1 MEDDALDNAQLHAL
15 HWAFFSS
22 VMDKDFPELF
32 AEFVTW
38 CDSLSKEEMDSILSD
53 DDEDMDAP
61 VWAGVLP
68 LGVAVAEPLPDPLM
82 PERQVPP
89 PVAAWSRG
97 KQG

>member
-38 CDSLSKEEMDSILSD
+38 CDNLSKEEMATILSD
-53 DDEDMDAP
+53 DEEDLEESDDETVTHTEDEIWKSLS
-61 VWAGVLP
+61 VN
-68 LGVAVAEPLPDPLM
+68 
-82 PERQVPP
+82 
-89 PVAAWSRG
+89 
-97 KQG
+97 

>member
-38 CDSLSKEEMDSILSD
+38 CDNLSKEDMDSIFSD
-53 DDEDMDAP
+53 AEEDMEDTQDET
-61 VWAGVLP
+61 VTYTEDEIWKSLSVN
-68 LGVAVAEPLPDPLM
+68 
-82 PERQVPP
+82 
-89 PVAAWSRG
+89 
-97 KQG
+97 

>member
-38 CDSLSKEEMDSILSD
+38 CDNLSKEDMDHILSD
-53 DDEDMDAP
+53 DEEDMEDSQEETP
-61 VWAGVLP
+61 TYTEDEIWKSLSVN
-68 LGVAVAEPLPDPLM
+68 
-82 PERQVPP
+82 
-89 PVAAWSRG
+89 
-97 KQG
+97 

>member
-38 CDSLSKEEMDSILSD
+38 CDNLSKEEMATILSD
-53 DDEDMDAP
+53 DEEDMEDSEEET
-61 VWAGVLP
+61 VTHTEDEIWKSLSVN
-68 LGVAVAEPLPDPLM
+68 
-82 PERQVPP
+82 
-89 PVAAWSRG
+89 
-97 KQG
+97 

>member
-38 CDSLSKEEMDSILSD
+38 CDNLSKEDMDSILSD
-53 DDEDMDAP
+53 DNELDMEDTE
-61 VWAGVLP
+61 
-68 LGVAVAEPLPDPLM
+68 AEPVTYTADEIWKSLS
-82 PERQVPP
+82 VN
-89 PVAAWSRG
+89 
-97 KQG
+97 

>member
-38 CDSLSKEEMDSILSD
+38 CDNLSNEEMDSILSD
-53 DDEDMDAP
+53 DEEDMEDSEEET
-61 VWAGVLP
+61 VTYTEDEIWKSLSVN
-68 LGVAVAEPLPDPLM
+68 
-82 PERQVPP
+82 
-89 PVAAWSRG
+89 
-97 KQG
+97 

>member
-38 CDSLSKEEMDSILSD
+38 CDNLSKEEMDSILSD
-53 DDEDMDAP
+53 DEEDMEDTEEET
-61 VWAGVLP
+61 VTYTEDEIWKSLSVN
-68 LGVAVAEPLPDPLM
+68 
-82 PERQVPP
+82 
-89 PVAAWSRG
+89 
-97 KQG
+97 

>member
-38 CDSLSKEEMDSILSD
+38 CDNLSKEDMDSIFSD
-53 DDEDMDAP
+53 DEEDMEDSEEET
-61 VWAGVLP
+61 VTHTEDEIWKSLSVN
-68 LGVAVAEPLPDPLM
+68 
-82 PERQVPP
+82 
-89 PVAAWSRG
+89 
-97 KQG
+97 

>member
-38 CDSLSKEEMDSILSD
+38 CDNLSKEDMDSILSD
-53 DDEDMDAP
+53 DEEDMEDSEEET
-61 VWAGVLP
+61 VTYTEDEIWKSLSVN
-68 LGVAVAEPLPDPLM
+68 
-82 PERQVPP
+82 
-89 PVAAWSRG
+89 
-97 KQG
+97 

>member
-38 CDSLSKEEMDSILSD
+38 CDNLSKEDMDSILSD
-53 DDEDMDAP
+53 DEEDMEDSQEETP
-61 VWAGVLP
+61 TYTEDEIWKSLSVN
-68 LGVAVAEPLPDPLM
+68 
-82 PERQVPP
+82 
-89 PVAAWSRG
+89 
-97 KQG
+97 

>member
-38 CDSLSKEEMDSILSD
+38 CDNLSKEEMDSIFSD
-53 DDEDMDAP
+53 DEEDMEDSQEETP
-61 VWAGVLP
+61 TYTEDEIWKSLSVN
-68 LGVAVAEPLPDPLM
+68 
-82 PERQVPP
+82 
-89 PVAAWSRG
+89 
-97 KQG
+97 

>member
-38 CDSLSKEEMDSILSD
+38 CDNLSKEEMDSILSD
-53 DDEDMDAP
+53 DEEDMEDSDEET
-61 VWAGVLP
+61 VTHTEDEIWKSLSVN
-68 LGVAVAEPLPDPLM
+68 
-82 PERQVPP
+82 
-89 PVAAWSRG
+89 
-97 KQG
+97 